1 MAINDKGHCW
11 NFHYCCCCCIAV
23 PLVLA
28 TRSRC
33 SEIVAFDP
41 EIERTLHTQRR
52 TVQATNISP
61 PTIESDSEFDYLH
74 NLFASDSELDFAMA
88 DNRTLRQ
95 LVAPDVNYNGED
107 PHKHLKEFQGAA
119 KDWIYYLEPN
129 SIASWT
135 ALKKVFLERYFSA
148 SRAASIRKE
157 ICGIRQGN
165 ESLTEY
171 WERFKHLVSS
181 CPQHQIIEQLLIQY
195 FYEGL
200 LPMDRNILDTASGGA
215 LVDKTSA
222 AAKALIE
229 NMSLNSQQF
238 TTRDNFVQSK
248 GVSQIQVSS
257 NKALETRIDELT
269 ALVKQLAVAKP
280 QTATLCGICTS
291 PEHPIDTCPILRDES
306 ITELPQAYAA
316 NLYNQ
321 NSQQQN
327 SPQVAAPAPSG
338 PSLEDLVKQMAVNN
352 LQFQQRTDASIQT
365 LNTQMGQLA
374 TQINNMQAQ
383 GSNQLP
389 AQTVVNLNGPNA
401 NVSAIS
407 LRSGK
412 VTEPAPEKN
421 KKIIEVPKYAKFLKD
436 LCTSK
441 KRLKG
446 NERVNLGRNTLALI
460 QPKHS
465 PEKATVSSLNQAIP
479 QNCKDPGTFYIPCT
493 IGDTYKFNHSTSEQ
507 K

>member
-1 MAINDKGHCW
+1 
-11 NFHYCCCCCIAV
+11 
-23 PLVLA
+23 
-28 TRSRC
+28 
-33 SEIVAFDP
+33 
-41 EIERTLHTQRR
+41 
-52 TVQATNISP
+52 
-61 PTIESDSEFDYLH
+61 
-74 NLFASDSELDFAMA
+74 
-88 DNRTLRQ
+88 
-95 LVAPDVNYNGED
+95 
-107 PHKHLKEFQGAA
+107 
-119 KDWIYYLEPN
+119 
-129 SIASWT
+129 
-135 ALKKVFLERYFSA
+135 
-148 SRAASIRKE
+148 
-157 ICGIRQGN
+157 
-165 ESLTEY
+165 
-171 WERFKHLVSS
+171 
-181 CPQHQIIEQLLIQY
+181 
-195 FYEGL
+195 
-200 LPMDRNILDTASGGA
+200 MDRNILDAVSGGA
-215 LVDKTSA
+215 LVDKTPV

-229 NMSLNSQQF
+229 NKSLNSQQF
-238 TTRDNFVQSK
+238 TTRDNSVQSK

-257 NKALETRIDELT
+257 NKALDTRIDELT

-291 PEHPIDTCPILRDES
+291 PEHPTDTCSILRDES

-321 NSQQQN
+321 NSQQHN
-327 SPQVAAPAPSG
+327 SPQVAALAPSG

-352 LQFQQRTDASIQT
+352 LQLQQRTDASIQT

-389 AQTVVNLNGPNA
+389 AQTVVNPNGPNA

-412 VTEPAPEKN
+412 VIEPAPEKN

-446 NERVNLGRNTLALI
+446 NERVYLGRNISALI

-479 QNCKDPGTFYIPCT
+479 QKCKDPGTFYIPCT
-493 IGDTYKFNHSTSEQ
+493 IGDSEFDNCMLDLGADINVIPTSVYNNLDLGPLQHTGTLWAFSQLLLHCCALVLATRSSCSELFDFDHEVERTLHTRRRAGQ
-507 K
+507 TSNSSPPTIESDSDSDYFHNLFDSDSEIVFDMADQRALRQLVAPDVNYNGLC